1 MSELVYLINCHY
13 TSLVGPVSRDTIFT
27 FRMMCSLWQSR
38 HSNYS
43 DYQPHYLYVTLQKKE
58 PLWKANGRSDT
69 QKTFYTNICDIPLW
83 CTAVLSASIL
93 QCLMMSFNQ
102 SQSTS
107 HYIQKM
113 HYKDVVV
120 IEWPSSNFQNFFA
133 VHRTQVSHRSPSQV
147 PLMYPRSPFHIPTH

>member
-43 DYQPHYLYVTLQKKE
+43 DYQPHYLYVTLQKKG

-69 QKTFYTNICDIPLW
+69 QKTFYTNICDIPPW

-93 QCLMMSFNQ
+93 QYLMMSFNQ

-107 HYIQKM
+107 HYTKNALQRCSCDWLTLLQLSK
-113 HYKDVVV
+113 
-120 IEWPSSNFQNFFA
+120 FFA